1 MPVELLKDT
10 TEPHVQRFGELEFI
24 EFIEFVSIPEVEPQ
38 TGGNFAVQLALQ
50 YHG

>member
-10 TEPHVQRFGELEFI
+10 TEPHVQRFGEL